1 VLLWQTEQLSG
12 APKFEGGGGQGAWH
26 IGASKFDC
34 RWNVKQVQ
42 TAAAS
47 GNRPN
52 QLKPQKAVVQM
63 AGKIRKMPSQSPRG
77 VGKTYGKLDPM
88 TLIVQLG
95 GLFGGELFR

>member
-47 GNRPN
+47 GNRPTN
-52 QLKPQKAVVQM
+52 
-63 AGKIRKMPSQSPRG
+63 
-77 VGKTYGKLDPM
+77 
-88 TLIVQLG
+88 
-95 GLFGGELFR
+95 